1 MQRILSAF
9 ALIFLLCLPAFCDE
23 KAADWIGIQ
32 PEDAKAP
39 GAVVFSKT
47 FNLDFDP
54 LEAHFKFTCY
64 TAMDYGGTHY
74 RAFVNGAAGVSGS
87 YWPDVQYMDISKV
100 LRKGGNRV
108 DIEVNWI
115 PMGAPGPTLAKIVAK
130 GKDKDN
136 NDVSVII
143 HSDETW
149 RYSSGEFDFADI
161 GNADLVMKNT
171 VVIGNANSWQ
181 PAKSP
186 QVLPKF
192 NTSNLVGVTNI
203 KLNTGNAG
211 SFFQYDFVRDFS
223 DKFYFLK
230 ALGFRSIE
238 DYIFGHINY
247 QQPGQWFWGYDKQI
261 AYNHITSGF
270 EFTPNPWVWIPSD
283 WYVKKN
289 NPSMARCIEH
299 NQDSFALSLW
309 DPQLLRLNEDI
320 YADLKANLGDS
331 VGVIYPGIYGDFGE
345 ANYVAGLNPW
355 LSPKPEHQH
364 AGFWAGDDLAKSDFK
379 DKMIKKY
386 GTLEA
391 VNLAWKTSLA
401 SIDEIAYPKL
411 DGADS
416 PRYALDFINWYYD
429 SMTDLTLRICT
440 IAKRHFPDI
449 PITAKLGCVDEN
461 PMWGQDNSVIP
472 EQLAKIGVGICSTHG
487 IVSNFA
493 MRRISSACKFYGNR
507 FETESTS
514 ATGRQDAAKKL
525 FIDASSG
532 CAGVFEYPNSM
543 LEIAD
548 VFSKYRRNLRAEHSI
563 TEIALFYPTS
573 WHRCNLRQ
581 ANPPN
586 LTVAAEEI
594 RDILDYD
601 VVDENMALD
610 GALDKYRV
618 IAMFDGNFTES
629 SVYKKLYAWIE
640 QGGTLL
646 LRAEQLPII
655 NIEGSQLSDPELME
669 RAKSGDVTLNE
680 GKGKIIIWS
689 GKWEQRQDYY
699 QMIYGAAYST
709 TDKKSGGIDGNQDN
723 VWTSLFKDYALYL
736 NNTDSPITVSEA
748 ISEDIAGRVGLNYLP
763 QYLKYKI
770 EIPAKSHAV
779 HFFSKPFIEFALE
792 CEDMKGAEKH
802 PIDVVYRGGYGT
814 AGRAVRLQND
824 NYIMTT
830 FRVDSDGEY
839 GFCCV
844 ADPADG
850 SPVQLEIDGKP
861 AGIVN
866 GPAGYHKYM
875 YPLNAKLRL
884 KRGKHM
890 LVLRFGSGRSLADKV
905 IITNDTDLAGFAYG
919 FIDPQADQAW

>member
-9 ALIFLLCLPAFCDE
+9 ALILLICMPAFGDE

-32 PEDAKAP
+32 HEDAKAP
-39 GAVVFSKT
+39 GAVVFSRT
-47 FNLDFDP
+47 FSLDFEP
-54 LEAHFKFTCY
+54 VEAYLKFTCY

-74 RAFVNGAAGVSGS
+74 QAFVNGAAGVSGS

-108 DIEVNWI
+108 DIEVSWV
-115 PMGAPGPTLAKIVAK
+115 PMGTPGPMLAKIVAK
-130 GKDKDN
+130 GKDGDDKD
-136 NDVSVII
+136 VTVII
-143 HSDETW
+143 RSDETW
-149 RYSSGEFDFADI
+149 RYSTGEFDFAGIENADLASKSAIVI
-161 GNADLVMKNT
+161 GNADT
-171 VVIGNANSWQ
+171 WQ
-181 PAKSP
+181 AARSP
-186 QVLPKF
+186 KVLPKI
-192 NTSNLVGVTNI
+192 NTSNLVGVTDI
-203 KLNTGNAG
+203 KLSGGNAG

-230 ALGFRSIE
+230 ALGYRSIE
-238 DYIFGHINY
+238 DYIFGQINY

-270 EFTPNPWVWIPSD
+270 AFTPFPWAWIPAD
-283 WYVKKN
+283 WYKKQN
-289 NPSMARCIEH
+289 NPQMARCIEH
-299 NQDSFALSLW
+299 NQDSFAMSLW

-331 VGVIYPGIYGDFGE
+331 VGVLYTGIYGDFGE
-345 ANYVAGLNPW
+345 ANFIAGLNPW
-355 LSPKPEHQH
+355 LNPKPEHQH
-364 AGFWAGDDLAKSDFK
+364 AGFWAGDDLAKSDFR

-391 VNLAWKTSLA
+391 VNLAWKASPG

-411 DGADS
+411 DGTDS
-416 PRYALDFINWYYD
+416 RQYALDFVNWYYE
-429 SMTDLTLRICT
+429 SMTDFTTNICT
-440 IAKRHFPDI
+440 IAKRHFPDV

-461 PMWGQDNSVIP
+461 PMWGQDNSAIP
-472 EQLAKIGVGICSTHG
+472 EELAKIGVGVCSTHG
-487 IVSNFA
+487 LLSNFA

-514 ATGRQDAAKKL
+514 ATSRQDAVKKL
-525 FIDASSG
+525 FIDSSSG
-532 CAGVFEYPNSM
+532 CEGVFEYPNSM
-543 LEIAD
+543 IEIAD
-548 VFSKYRRNLRAEHSI
+548 IFSKYRRNLRGEHSI

-586 LTVAAEEI
+586 LIVAAEEI

-618 IAMFDGNFTES
+618 IAMFDGNFTEL
-629 SVYKKLYAWIE
+629 SVYEKLHAWIE
-640 QGGTLL
+640 GGGTLL
-646 LRAEQLPII
+646 VRADQLPII
-655 NIEGSQLSDPELME
+655 NIEGSQLSDPELIDQT
-669 RAKSGDVTLNE
+669 KSRDLVLNK
-680 GKGKIIIWS
+680 GKGKIIVWA

-699 QMIYGAAYST
+699 KLIYGAAYSN
-709 TDKKSGGIDGNQDN
+709 KVGGADGKQDN
-723 VWTSLFKDYALYL
+723 VWTSLFKNHALYL
-736 NNTDSPITVSEA
+736 NNTDSPITVSEE
-748 ISEDIAGRVGLNYLP
+748 ISEETARRIGLNYLP
-763 QYLKYKI
+763 QYLQYKV
-770 EIPAKSHAV
+770 EIPAKSQAV
-779 HFFSKPFIEFALE
+779 RLFNKPFVEIALE

-814 AGRAVRLQND
+814 TGRAVRVQDD

-830 FRVDSDGEY
+830 FRVDADGEY

-844 ADPADG
+844 VDPADG
-850 SPVQLEIDGKP
+850 SPAQLEIDGKP
-861 AGIVN
+861 AGVIN
-866 GPAGYHKYM
+866 GPSGYHKYM

-884 KRGKHM
+884 KRGKHS

-905 IITNDTDLAGFAYG
+905 IITSDTDIAGFTYG
-919 FIDPQADQAW
+919 FIDPQADQTW